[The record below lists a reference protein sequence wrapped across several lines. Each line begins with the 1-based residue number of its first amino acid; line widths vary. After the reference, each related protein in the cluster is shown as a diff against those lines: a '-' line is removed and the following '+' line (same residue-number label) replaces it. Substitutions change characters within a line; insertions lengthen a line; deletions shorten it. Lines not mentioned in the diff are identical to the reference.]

1 MPEIVQVSSFN
12 DLEVIKALFCEYQ
25 QELDT
30 DLCFQGF
37 RQELNFARRIRFT

>member
-1 MPEIVQVSSFN
+1 MPEIVQVSGFD

-30 DLCFQGF
+30 EFS
-37 RQELNFARRIRFT
+37 T